1 MSFFSISRQ
10 ETVFKNFQRRIRN
23 VFITGLLITLPI
35 ALTWFILQFLLNNF
49 DALSPVFTNILIQL
63 GAPIPEGY
71 RIPFLGLVVTL
82 LIVLIVGW
90 LTTNFFGKKVF
101 QIGELLIEK
110 IPFVRRVYKG
120 SKQVV
125 SSIAEADTS
134 AFRKVVLIEF
144 PRRGLLAIGFVTGES
159 RGEVQE
165 LTREN
170 MLNVFVPTMP
180 NPTSGFLIFSPLEE
194 LTEVSMTIEEGI
206 KYVVSGGLVAP
217 PVLKIIEAK
226 GLKIEQPS

>member
-1 MSFFSISRQ
+1 M
-10 ETVFKNFQRRIRN
+10 
-23 VFITGLLITLPI
+23 LITLPI
-35 ALTWFILQFLLNNF
+35 ALTWFILQFLLKNF
-49 DALSPVFTNILIQL
+49 DALSPVFTRMLIQL
-63 GAPIPEGY
+63 GAPIPEGF

-82 LIVLIVGW
+82 LIVLAVGW
-90 LTTNFFGKKVF
+90 LTTNFFGKKLF
-101 QIGELLIEK
+101 ELGELIIEK
-110 IPFVRRVYKG
+110 IPFVRRIYKS

-134 AFRKVVLIEF
+134 TFRKVVLIEF

-159 RGEVQE
+159 RGEVQRI
-165 LTREN
+165 TREN

-180 NPTSGFLIFSPLEE
+180 NPTSGFLIFSPPEE

-206 KYVVSGGLVAP
+206 KYVVSGGIVTP
-217 PVLKIIEAK
+217 PEFKIIEAK

>member
-1 MSFFSISRQ
+1 M
-10 ETVFKNFQRRIRN
+10 FKNFQRRIRN

-49 DALSPVFTNILIQL
+49 DALSPVFTNILVQL

-110 IPFVRRVYKG
+110 IPFVRRIYKG

-206 KYVVSGGLVAP
+206 KYVVSGGLVTP

>member
-1 MSFFSISRQ
+1 MI
-10 ETVFKNFQRRIRN
+10 KKFQRRLRN

-35 ALTWFILQFLLNNF
+35 ALTWFILQFLLKNF
-49 DALSPVFTNILIQL
+49 DALSPVFTRMLIQL
-63 GAPIPEGY
+63 GAPIPEGF

-82 LIVLIVGW
+82 LIVLAVGW
-90 LTTNFFGKKVF
+90 LTTNFFGKKLF
-101 QIGELLIEK
+101 ELGELMIEK
-110 IPFVRRVYKG
+110 IPFVRRIYKG

-134 AFRKVVLIEF
+134 TFRKVVLIEF

-159 RGEVQE
+159 RGEVQRI
-165 LTREN
+165 TREN

-180 NPTSGFLIFSPLEE
+180 NPTSGFLIFPPPEE

-206 KYVVSGGLVAP
+206 KYVVSGGLVTP

>member
-1 MSFFSISRQ
+1 M
-10 ETVFKNFQRRIRN
+10 FKNFQRRIRN

-110 IPFVRRVYKG
+110 IPFVRRIYKG

-134 AFRKVVLIEF
+134 TFRKVVLIEF

-159 RGEVQE
+159 RGEVQRI
-165 LTREN
+165 TREN

-180 NPTSGFLIFSPLEE
+180 NPTSGFLIFSPPEE

-206 KYVVSGGLVAP
+206 KYVVSGGIVTP
-217 PVLKIIEAK
+217 PEFKIIEAK

>member
-1 MSFFSISRQ
+1 M
-10 ETVFKNFQRRIRN
+10 
-23 VFITGLLITLPI
+23 LITLPI
-35 ALTWFILQFLLNNF
+35 ALTWFILQFLLKNF
-49 DALSPVFTNILIQL
+49 DALSPVFTRMLIQL

-82 LIVLIVGW
+82 LIVLAVGW
-90 LTTNFFGKKVF
+90 LTTNFFGKKLF
-101 QIGELLIEK
+101 ELGELLIEK
-110 IPFVRRVYKG
+110 IPFVRRIYKG

-134 AFRKVVLIEF
+134 TFRKVVLIEF

-159 RGEVQE
+159 RGEVQRI
-165 LTREN
+165 TRDN

-180 NPTSGFLIFSPLEE
+180 NPTSGFLIFSPPEE

-206 KYVVSGGLVAP
+206 KYVVSGGIVTPAEF
-217 PVLKIIEAK
+217 KIIEEK

>member
-1 MSFFSISRQ
+1 M
-10 ETVFKNFQRRIRN
+10 FKNFQRRIRN

-90 LTTNFFGKKVF
+90 LTTNFFGNKVF

-110 IPFVRRVYKG
+110 IPFVRRIYKG

-134 AFRKVVLIEF
+134 AFRKVVLLEF

-159 RGEVQE
+159 LGEVQQV
-165 LTREN
+165 TQAN

-180 NPTSGFLIFSPLEE
+180 NPTSGFLIFSPPEE

-206 KYVVSGGLVAP
+206 KYVVSGGIVTP
-217 PVLKIIEAK
+217 PEFKIIEAK

>member
-1 MSFFSISRQ
+1 MI
-10 ETVFKNFQRRIRN
+10 KKFQRRLRN

-35 ALTWFILQFLLNNF
+35 ALTWFILQFLLKNF
-49 DALSPVFTNILIQL
+49 DALSPVFTRMLIQL
-63 GAPIPEGY
+63 GAPIPEGF
-71 RIPFLGLVVTL
+71 RIPFLGLMVTL
-82 LIVLIVGW
+82 LIVLAVGW
-90 LTTNFFGKKVF
+90 LTTNFFGKKLF
-101 QIGELLIEK
+101 ELGELMIEK
-110 IPFVRRVYKG
+110 IPFVRRIYKG

-134 AFRKVVLIEF
+134 TFRKVVLIEF

-159 RGEVQE
+159 RGEVQRI
-165 LTREN
+165 TREN

-180 NPTSGFLIFSPLEE
+180 NPTSGFLIFPPPEE

-206 KYVVSGGLVAP
+206 KYVVSGGLVTP

>member
-1 MSFFSISRQ
+1 M
-10 ETVFKNFQRRIRN
+10 FKNFQRRIRN

-110 IPFVRRVYKG
+110 IPFVRRIYKG

-159 RGEVQE
+159 LGEVQE

-206 KYVVSGGLVAP
+206 KYVVSGGLVTP

>member
-1 MSFFSISRQ
+1 
-10 ETVFKNFQRRIRN
+10 VFKNFQRRIRN

-110 IPFVRRVYKG
+110 IPFVRRIYKG

-134 AFRKVVLIEF
+134 TFRKVVLIEF

-180 NPTSGFLIFSPLEE
+180 NPTSGFLIFSPLKE

-206 KYVVSGGLVAP
+206 KYVVSGGLVTP

>member
-1 MSFFSISRQ
+1 M
-10 ETVFKNFQRRIRN
+10 FKNFQRRIRN

-49 DALSPVFTNILIQL
+49 DALSPVFTNILIRL

-110 IPFVRRVYKG
+110 IPFVRRIYKG

-206 KYVVSGGLVAP
+206 KYVVSGGLVTP

>member
-1 MSFFSISRQ
+1 M
-10 ETVFKNFQRRIRN
+10 FKNFQRRIRN

-49 DALSPVFTNILIQL
+49 DALSPVFTDILIQL

-110 IPFVRRVYKG
+110 IPFVRRIYKG

-206 KYVVSGGLVAP
+206 KYVVSGGLVTP

>member
-1 MSFFSISRQ
+1 ML
-10 ETVFKNFQRRIRN
+10 KNIQRRIRN

-35 ALTWFILQFLLNNF
+35 ALTWFILQFLLKNF

-110 IPFVRRVYKG
+110 IPFVRRIYKG

-134 AFRKVVLIEF
+134 TFRKVVLIEF

-206 KYVVSGGLVAP
+206 KYVVSGGLVTP

>member
-1 MSFFSISRQ
+1 VIKKIQ
-10 ETVFKNFQRRIRN
+10 HRIRN

-35 ALTWFILQFLLNNF
+35 ALTWFILQFLLKNF
-49 DALSPVFTNILIQL
+49 DALSPVFTHMLIQL
-63 GAPIPEGY
+63 GAPITEGY

-110 IPFVRRVYKG
+110 IPFVRRIYKG

-206 KYVVSGGLVAP
+206 KYVVSGGLVTP

>member
-1 MSFFSISRQ
+1 
-10 ETVFKNFQRRIRN
+10 VFKNFQRRIRN

-110 IPFVRRVYKG
+110 IPFVRRIYKG

-134 AFRKVVLIEF
+134 TFRKVVLIEF

-159 RGEVQE
+159 RGEVQRI
-165 LTREN
+165 TREN

-194 LTEVSMTIEEGI
+194 LTEVSMTIEGGI
-206 KYVVSGGLVAP
+206 KYVVSGGLVTP

-226 GLKIEQPS
+226 GLKIAQPS

>member
-1 MSFFSISRQ
+1 M
-10 ETVFKNFQRRIRN
+10 FKNFQRRIRN

-110 IPFVRRVYKG
+110 IPFVRRIYKG

-165 LTREN
+165 FTREN

-206 KYVVSGGLVAP
+206 KYVVSGGLVTP